1 MAVCGIGRRQREQR
15 PTAHKRCAR
24 LAPCSACGTPLRG
37 VVYARGVVGNDR
49 IFIDYLLK
57 WEFMNIVID
66 MDNTLTDEFGSSTR
80 PGIVEFLQKLKNEGH
95 VLLLWTNSTKERAV
109 SILSDHKLNL
119 FFSKFIFRED
129 YDPKN
134 IGLNKDIRNIK
145 GDILIDDDPNEIN
158 YMKKINK
165 KGILIT
171 SYRKGKSCDKNEL
184 NEIYKQIKSSKSIFD
199 LFK

>member
-1 MAVCGIGRRQREQR
+1 MLRRS
-15 PTAHKRCAR
+15 TG
-24 LAPCSACGTPLRG
+24 LGSATFFILPAALRSLFG
-37 VVYARGVVGNDR
+37 KIKNVIYARNVVGNDR